1 MDHLPHFRRE
11 VTAFTAAARRA
22 VGSAPPVPSCPGWS
36 VVDLVTHLGRVHR
49 MLAPVIRDRLTE
61 PPTVPAAG
69 PGDETVSA
77 AHTKE
82 AESAAHTKE
91 VVSAAHAK
99 TVVSAA
105 LVEWFAEGAE
115 ELAAQFGGCRPDE
128 PAWSWS
134 REHTVGFWLRMQTI
148 EAAVHRWDI
157 EGAVDGAAD
166 VLDPVVAGDAVS
178 QTFEVMVPARR
189 GWQSAPAGSGE
200 TFRFRQTDG
209 PREWTI
215 RFEGDGACL
224 VDGPGDVTLAGTA
237 SNLALFLWHRLPA
250 AECGE
255 IEGDPAVLDRYFTL
269 VPPT

>member
-1 MDHLPHFRRE
+1 MDHIPHFRRE

-22 VGSAPPVPSCPGWS
+22 VGSAPSVPSCPGWS

-61 PPTVPAAG
+61 PPTVPAAMPTEEAG
-69 PGDETVSA
+69 SA
-77 AHTKE
+77 AHTQE
-82 AESAAHTKE
+82 
-91 VVSAAHAK
+91 
-99 TVVSAA
+99 VVSAA
-105 LVEWFAEGAE
+105 LVEWFAEGAD

-166 VLDPVVAGDAVS
+166 VLDPVVGGDAVS

-189 GWQSAPAGSGE
+189 GWQSVPAGSGE

-250 AECGE
+250 TECGE

>member
-1 MDHLPHFRRE
+1 MEYLPHFRRE

-22 VGSAPPVPSCPGWS
+22 VGSAPPVPACPGWS
-36 VVDLVTHLGRVHR
+36 VVDLVTHLGWVHR
-49 MLAPVIRDRLTE
+49 MLTPVIRDRSTS
-61 PPTVPAAG
+61 PPTGSFVVPSGGDVVTAG
-69 PGDETVSA
+69 
-77 AHTKE
+77 
-82 AESAAHTKE
+82 
-91 VVSAAHAK
+91 
-99 TVVSAA
+99 
-105 LVEWFAEGAE
+105 LVDWFAEGAQ
-115 ELAAQFGGCRPDE
+115 ELAALFGACRPDE

-157 EGAVDGAAD
+157 EGAVGGSAEA
-166 VLDPVVAGDAVS
+166 LDSVVARDVVS

-189 GWQSAPAGSGE
+189 GWHAAPAGSGE
-200 TFRFRQTDG
+200 TFRFRQTDE

-215 RFEGDGACL
+215 RFEDDKPCL

-255 IEGDPAVLDRYFTL
+255 IEGDLAVLDRYFAL

>member
-1 MDHLPHFRRE
+1 MRGDSAGPGHTERMDHLPHFRRE

-22 VGSAPPVPSCPGWS
+22 VGAAPPVPSCPGWS

-61 PPTVPAAG
+61 PPTVSA
-69 PGDETVSA
+69 SA
-77 AHTKE
+77 A
-82 AESAAHTKE
+82 SSFGD
-91 VVSAAHAK
+91 VVTAD
-99 TVVSAA
+99 
-105 LVEWFAEGAE
+105 LVDWFAEGAE
-115 ELAAQFGGCRPDE
+115 ELAALFGSCRPDE

-157 EGAVDGAAD
+157 EGAVGGPAEA
-166 VLDPVVAGDAVS
+166 LDSVVARDVVS

-200 TFRFRQTDG
+200 TFSFRQTDG

-215 RFEGDGACL
+215 RFDDDKACL

-237 SNLALFLWHRLPA
+237 SSLALFLWHRLPA